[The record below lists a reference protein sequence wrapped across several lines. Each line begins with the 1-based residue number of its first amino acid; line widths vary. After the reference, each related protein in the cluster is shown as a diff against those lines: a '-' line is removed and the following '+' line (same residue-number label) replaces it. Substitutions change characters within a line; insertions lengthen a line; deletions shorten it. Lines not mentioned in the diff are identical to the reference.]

1 MAIVFGAV
9 VGDDDAAAA
18 AAAAAAAC
26 WRRSLVAAV
35 RWLSRFPSGDAVVV
49 DGSAG
54 IGGRASTLSHR
65 PFFFIR
71 RGRLPVSLPARER
84 LRSSVFATACC
95 EFL

>member
-18 AAAAAAAC
+18 AAAAAAC

-35 RWLSRFPSGDAVVV
+35 RWLARFPSGDAVV

-71 RGRLPVSLPARER
+71 RGRVPVSLPARER